1 MKRLPLD
8 GFWLKLLAMILM
20 TVDHVGAFLL
30 VFGGNEGVGM
40 VLRGIGRLSF
50 PLFLFLLAEGARHT
64 RDPLRYATRIGAIYL
79 VVEAGSAIA
88 IYGMGQAV
96 PSNPF
101 TDLFYILLALLCL
114 RLPGA
119 KKLFVLL
126 PIAVIG
132 LGYGVDVYEAF
143 HTGTSVQWFPYF
155 LRASYGIY
163 GLLVA
168 LAFFYAPALL
178 ALILK
183 KPLSDQGA
191 SFELYSETL
200 EGRKRVNEISC
211 LLFAIVTLALWGITY
226 LTPGRELSG
235 AFDMSFETYSLLAIP
250 LLYLYNGKRGY
261 DSKAFRWITYLY
273 FPVHLV
279 VLFLIFAL

>member
-88 IYGMGQAV
+88 IYGMGQGV

-101 TDLFYILLALLCL
+101 TDLFYILLVLLCL

-119 KKLFVLL
+119 KKLFALL

-132 LGYGVDVYEAF
+132 LG
-143 HTGTSVQWFPYF
+143 
-155 LRASYGIY
+155 
-163 GLLVA
+163 
-168 LAFFYAPALL
+168 
-178 ALILK
+178 
-183 KPLSDQGA
+183 
-191 SFELYSETL
+191 
-200 EGRKRVNEISC
+200 
-211 LLFAIVTLALWGITY
+211 
-226 LTPGRELSG
+226 
-235 AFDMSFETYSLLAIP
+235 
-250 LLYLYNGKRGY
+250 
-261 DSKAFRWITYLY
+261 
-273 FPVHLV
+273 
-279 VLFLIFAL
+279 